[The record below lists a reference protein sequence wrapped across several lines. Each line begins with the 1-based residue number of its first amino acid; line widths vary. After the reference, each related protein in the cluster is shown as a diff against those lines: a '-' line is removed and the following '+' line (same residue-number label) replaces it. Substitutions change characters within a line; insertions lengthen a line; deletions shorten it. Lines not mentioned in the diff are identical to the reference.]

1 MAQVQISCKIF
12 LIKIDCFYL
21 DFYFFYIK
29 NSDLQIFQIDQVKYC
44 LKTFAKHQICLFLQ
58 CNILSSLTKNAKPC
72 SSHSREASKKQKHPL
87 GLTNLP
93 FSVRNLAEHT
103 ILPFPGYTSTIQPK
117 GQCDLAV
124 CSTGR
129 YMKYLSFGISLSI
142 SRSTKVVKYSLIHL
156 CQNILVADCTFFHL
170 TLSFISNWLKFRGGK
185 FVKGEPNRKWF
196 GVLASKWS
204 ILSLVSVSG
213 RLIADSTSHRKV
225 VNESQ

>member
-29 NSDLQIFQIDQVKYC
+29 NSDLQIFQIDQAKYC

-58 CNILSSLTKNAKPC
+58 CSILSSLTKNAK
-72 SSHSREASKKQKHPL
+72 L
-87 GLTNLP
+87 GLTNSP
-93 FSVRNLAEHT
+93 FGVRNSAEHT

-142 SRSTKVVKYSLIHL
+142 SQSTKVGRYSLIHL
-156 CQNILVADCTFFHL
+156 
-170 TLSFISNWLKFRGGK
+170 
-185 FVKGEPNRKWF
+185 
-196 GVLASKWS
+196 
-204 ILSLVSVSG
+204 
-213 RLIADSTSHRKV
+213 
-225 VNESQ
+225 